1 MPLTAL
7 QIKASKPTDKQYMLG
22 DSSGL
27 GLLVHPNGSKYW
39 HFRYTYRG
47 HPMKMSLG
55 IWPLVSLQEA
65 RDKAAECHR

>member
-47 HPMKMSLG
+47 HPMKC
-55 IWPLVSLQEA
+55 P
-65 RDKAAECHR
+65 